1 MQPKAMLTQLEA
13 ELQAAEKEA
22 AMPTAEELTAKL
34 EAELQTAVQTTEE
47 LEAALSA
54 ELEAELQ
61 AMPTAEELMAELE
74 AELQTVVLL
83 TTAHGGDARGGAD
96 GGAESRAVRGDADC

>member
-1 MQPKAMLTQLEA
+1 MMVAPSVTEAMVTAMPLQLEA
-13 ELQAAEKEA
+13 MLKQLEAVMAMVAPSVTEAEMQ
-22 AMPTAEELTAKL
+22 AMPTAKE
-34 EAELQTAVQTTEE
+34 
-47 LEAALSA
+47 LSA

-83 TTAHGGDARGGAD
+83 TTAHGGAD
-96 GGAESRAVRGDADC
+96 GRAADG